1 MFVQHQRSIESLAV
15 FALETFNQPCLALC
29 NQFNNLL
36 VGKMFVALVT
46 EDGKC
51 AVHVGTFRYNKER
64 KLKSLY
70 HRFLSFFLYPNG
82 TNTRQNRVK
91 YAPCLASHL
100 RFVK

>member
-51 AVHVGTFRYNKER
+51 AVHVGTFRHFRVEQDAPAAALGTRTGFFARNGQMYR
-64 KLKSLY
+64 K
-70 HRFLSFFLYPNG
+70 
-82 TNTRQNRVK
+82 
-91 YAPCLASHL
+91 
-100 RFVK
+100 